1 MLTSQSTGPIAS
13 SSVSSSPPMTVRSNG
28 IPGDYRAQQL
38 LETGTVGSS
47 TRTVETPLKEVEE
60 VGIGLRNEIGE
71 YNCFLNVVI
80 QVSFSISNLMS
91 TMDLFYFKSTALKA
105 LDYCI

>member
-1 MLTSQSTGPIAS
+1 MLTSQSTAPIAS
-13 SSVSSSPPMTVRSNG
+13 SSVASSPPMTVSSNG
-28 IPGDYRAQQL
+28 IPGDQRAHQP
-38 LETGTVGSS
+38 LEAGTVGSL

-60 VGIGLRNEIGE
+60 VGKGLRNEIGQ

-91 TMDLFYFKSTALKA
+91 SMDLFYFKSTVLKA
-105 LDYCI
+105 LDDCI